1 MNNIKDVIISKI
13 NKTFKNLNIDEYIDY
28 NYNININNSY
38 IDNLFNS
45 IYNDNYNDILKTSIK
60 LCLLSYL
67 KKNEISN
74 IVKWK
79 NLKYSNDL
87 EKSKYYI
94 IYNKSHNKII
104 FVFRGTHYLGNAI
117 QGLKYYRHNYDFLTE
132 NEKKDFIDW
141 RNKNVYKNKNFNK
154 EKLPLK
160 NDIDIEIHK
169 GFYEESVSLL
179 DNIIDDLLL
188 IIKNQ
193 NTKII
198 FMGHSMGIISNIISL
213 LVKIRF
219 RRYELLSDFF
229 NNIKFYNITIN
240 SPTIGNK
247 NYNLL
252 KFYYGINKTF
262 QFYNNQDEFVK
273 YGYEK
278 TFFDNKKIRHTGY
291 MLKNNDIT
299 INNNY
304 YIILDYGKYIEK
316 IYEKL
321 EKDDK
326 IKNKI
331 MFFHSY
337 FKIRGLK
344 KLMYI

>member
-1 MNNIKDVIISKI
+1 MDNIKNDIISKI
-13 NKTFKNLNIDEYIDY
+13 NKTFKNLNNDKYIDY
-28 NYNININNSY
+28 NYNININNTF
-38 IDNLFNS
+38 IDNLFNF
-45 IYNDNYNDILKTSIK
+45 IHNNKYNDILKTSIK

-67 KKNEISN
+67 KKNEISSV
-74 IVKWK
+74 IKWK

-94 IYNKSHNKII
+94 IYNKLHNKII
-104 FVFRGTHYLGNAI
+104 FVFRGTQYIGNAI

-141 RNKNVYKNKNFNK
+141 RNKNVYKNKYFDK
-154 EKLPLK
+154 KKLPLK
-160 NDIDIEIHK
+160 DDTDIEIHK
-169 GFYEESVSLL
+169 GFYEESLSLL
-179 DNIIDDLLL
+179 NNVINDILL

-193 NTKII
+193 KAEII
-198 FMGHSMGIISNIISL
+198 FIGHSMGIIGNIISL
-213 LVKIRF
+213 LVKIRLK
-219 RRYELLSDFF
+219 RYELLSDFF

-252 KFYYGINKTF
+252 KFYYGINKTY
-262 QFYNNQDEFVK
+262 QFYNNQDEIVK

-278 TFFDNKKIRHTGY
+278 TFFSNKKIRHTGY

-304 YIILDYGKYIEK
+304 YIMLDYGKYIEDIFK
-316 IYEKL
+316 KL

-326 IKNKI
+326 IKNKMI
-331 MFFHSY
+331 FFHSY
-337 FKIRGLK
+337 FKIPGIK

>member
-1 MNNIKDVIISKI
+1 MNNIKDVIIYKI
-13 NKTFKNLNIDEYIDY
+13 NKTFKNIKINKYIDC
-28 NYNININNSY
+28 NYKININERF
-38 IDNLFNS
+38 IDKLFNN
-45 IYNDNYNDILKTSIK
+45 IHNEKNNDILKASIK
-60 LCLLSYL
+60 LCSLSYL
-67 KKNEISN
+67 KKHEISS

-79 NLKYSNDL
+79 NLKYSTDS

-104 FVFRGTHYLGNAI
+104 FVFRGTQYIGNAI

-132 NEKKDFIDW
+132 NEKKDFINW
-141 RNKNVYKNKNFNK
+141 RNENVYKNKNFNK

-160 NDIDIEIHK
+160 DDTDIEIHK
-169 GFYEESVSLL
+169 GFYEISLSLL
-179 DNIIDDLLL
+179 DNIINDLLL
-188 IIKNQ
+188 IIKNYDAE
-193 NTKII
+193 II

-213 LVKIRF
+213 LVKIRLK
-219 RRYELLSDFF
+219 RYELLSDFF
-229 NNIKFYNITIN
+229 NIKFYNITIN

-278 TFFDNKKIRHTGY
+278 TFFGNKKIRHTSY
-291 MLKNNDIT
+291 MLKNNNIT

-304 YIILDYGKYIEK
+304 YIMLDYGKYIEK

-321 EKDDK
+321 EKNEK

-337 FKIRGLK
+337 FKIPGLK